1 MAIANTFITLILLS
15 LFVAVY
21 PSLPT
26 LKDFESECWEFESL
40 RPHQLYQSCNSAS
53 NFLIAFV
60 AVPEFFVLQS
70 YPSAEGLAL
79 EIGITHRYIMSGM
92 LFIVV
97 CFAFQ
102 SRNVEKV
109 DNQKAILL
117 GAAIG
122 FSAMCAVIISM
133 PVFRGIP
140 LSIPPM
146 IATGTIA
153 ALSFWSRSKLS

>member
-1 MAIANTFITLILLS
+1 MPYKTMMSIVATVPLI
-15 LFVAVY
+15 
-21 PSLPT
+21 
-26 LKDFESECWEFESL
+26 
-40 RPHQLYQSCNSAS
+40 
-53 NFLIAFV
+53 FLIAFV

-70 YPSAEGLAL
+70 YPSAKGLAL
-79 EIGITHRYIMSGM
+79 EIGITHRYIMSGR
-92 LFIVV
+92 LFMVV

-102 SRNVEKV
+102 SRNVDKV

-122 FSAMCAVIISM
+122 FSVMCAVIISM

-153 ALSFWSRSKLS
+153 VLSFWSRSKLS

>member
-1 MAIANTFITLILLS
+1 MPYKIMMSIVATVPLIFLLAFAAI
-15 LFVAVY
+15 
-21 PSLPT
+21 
-26 LKDFESECWEFESL
+26 
-40 RPHQLYQSCNSAS
+40 
-53 NFLIAFV
+53 
-60 AVPEFFVLQS
+60 PEFFVLKS

-92 LFIVV
+92 LFMVV
-97 CFAFQ
+97 CFAFL

-109 DNQKAILL
+109 DNQKEILL

-122 FSAMCAVIISM
+122 FSVMCAVIISM

>member
-1 MAIANTFITLILLS
+1 MPFNKMMSIAATVPLI
-15 LFVAVY
+15 
-21 PSLPT
+21 
-26 LKDFESECWEFESL
+26 
-40 RPHQLYQSCNSAS
+40 
-53 NFLIAFV
+53 FLIAFV
-60 AVPEFFVLQS
+60 AIPEFFVLQS
-70 YPSAEGLAL
+70 YPSAEGLSL

-92 LFIVV
+92 LFMVA
-97 CFAFQ
+97 CFAFL

-109 DNQKAILL
+109 DNQKEILL

-122 FSAMCAVIISM
+122 FSVMCAVIISM
-133 PVFRGIP
+133 PVLRGIP

>member
-1 MAIANTFITLILLS
+1 MPYKMMMS
-15 LFVAVY
+15 LVAVV
-21 PSLPT
+21 PLV
-26 LKDFESECWEFESL
+26 
-40 RPHQLYQSCNSAS
+40 
-53 NFLIAFV
+53 FLIAFL
-60 AVPEFFVLQS
+60 AVPEFFILQA
-70 YPSAEGLAL
+70 YPSAEGLGL

-92 LFIVV
+92 LFIIV

-102 SRNVEKV
+102 SRSVEGV

-133 PVFRGIP
+133 SVFRGLP

-153 ALSFWSRSKLS
+153 VLSFWSRLKLS

>member
-1 MAIANTFITLILLS
+1 MPYKKMMSIAATVPLI
-15 LFVAVY
+15 
-21 PSLPT
+21 
-26 LKDFESECWEFESL
+26 
-40 RPHQLYQSCNSAS
+40 
-53 NFLIAFV
+53 FLIAFV

-92 LFIVV
+92 LFIVA
-97 CFAFQ
+97 CFAFL

-109 DNQKAILL
+109 DNQKEILL

-122 FSAMCAVIISM
+122 FSVMCAVIISM

>member
-1 MAIANTFITLILLS
+1 MPYKKMMSIVATVPLI
-15 LFVAVY
+15 
-21 PSLPT
+21 
-26 LKDFESECWEFESL
+26 
-40 RPHQLYQSCNSAS
+40 
-53 NFLIAFV
+53 FLIAFV

-92 LFIVV
+92 LFMVA

-109 DNQKAILL
+109 DNQKEILL
-117 GAAIG
+117 GASIG
-122 FSAMCAVIISM
+122 FSVMCAVIISM

-146 IATGTIA
+146 IATGTVA

>member
-1 MAIANTFITLILLS
+1 MPYKIMMSIVCIVPLIFS
-15 LFVAVY
+15 L
-21 PSLPT
+21 
-26 LKDFESECWEFESL
+26 
-40 RPHQLYQSCNSAS
+40 
-53 NFLIAFV
+53 AFV

>member
-1 MAIANTFITLILLS
+1 MPYKIMMSIVAAVPLI
-15 LFVAVY
+15 
-21 PSLPT
+21 
-26 LKDFESECWEFESL
+26 
-40 RPHQLYQSCNSAS
+40 
-53 NFLIAFV
+53 FLIAFV
-60 AVPEFFVLQS
+60 AVPGFFVLQS
-70 YPSAEGLAL
+70 YPSAEGLGL

-102 SRNVEKV
+102 SRSVEGV

-133 PVFRGIP
+133 AVFRGLP
-140 LSIPPM
+140 LSVPPM

-153 ALSFWSRSKLS
+153 ALSFWSRWKLD

>member
-1 MAIANTFITLILLS
+1 MPYKIMMSIVATVPLI
-15 LFVAVY
+15 
-21 PSLPT
+21 
-26 LKDFESECWEFESL
+26 
-40 RPHQLYQSCNSAS
+40 
-53 NFLIAFV
+53 FLIAFV

-92 LFIVV
+92 LFMVV
-97 CFAFQ
+97 CFSFL

-109 DNQKAILL
+109 DNQKEILL

-122 FSAMCAVIISM
+122 FSVMCAVIISM

-153 ALSFWSRSKLS
+153 VLSFWSRSKLS

>member
-1 MAIANTFITLILLS
+1 MPYKIMMSILAAVPLIFLLAFFAI
-15 LFVAVY
+15 
-21 PSLPT
+21 
-26 LKDFESECWEFESL
+26 
-40 RPHQLYQSCNSAS
+40 
-53 NFLIAFV
+53 
-60 AVPEFFVLQS
+60 PEFFVLNS

-79 EIGITHRYIMSGM
+79 DIGITHRYIMSGM
-92 LFIVV
+92 LFMVA
-97 CFAFQ
+97 CFAFL

-109 DNQKAILL
+109 DNQKEILL

-122 FSAMCAVIISM
+122 FSVMCAVIISM

-153 ALSFWSRSKLS
+153 VLSFWSRMKLS